1 MRLKVVKFK
10 SVKSTNNAAIKLIKT
25 KKIFLGIV
33 VSEKQTKGKGTM
45 GKKWVSLKGNLFA
58 SIFFRINL
66 KKIKINNFLN
76 INTNLIR
83 NILRVYSKKKIS
95 IKSPNDL
102 LIKGKKICGILQEV
116 IEHEKKK
123 YLIVGIGINT
133 KKKPQD
139 RQFESTSLI
148 EHSYK
153 TINNNMILKK
163 IKTNYEKMILE
174 INNQNFKYIKKR
186 YI

>member
-83 NILRVYSKKKIS
+83 NILRVYSKKKYPLS
-95 IKSPNDL
+95 HL
-102 LIKGKKICGILQEV
+102 TT
-116 IEHEKKK
+116 
-123 YLIVGIGINT
+123 Y
-133 KKKPQD
+133 
-139 RQFESTSLI
+139 
-148 EHSYK
+148 
-153 TINNNMILKK
+153 
-163 IKTNYEKMILE
+163 
-174 INNQNFKYIKKR
+174 
-186 YI
+186 